1 VSSTVNKVAI
11 VTLPFWIMKICA
23 TTVGE
28 TAGDLLAQTWKI
40 GYGVSTLILISFF
53 IVTLIAQLRAKAFH
67 PFLYWSVILS
77 TSTAGTTMSDYM
89 DRTLELGYATGS
101 LIIASVLVAVLALW
115 KFSTGSLSVNKIV
128 DRKTETF
135 YWFAIL
141 ASNTLGTALGD
152 YLADSSGL
160 GYGLSN
166 LLISSGIALT
176 VLGYFWTKISHTTL
190 FWVAF
195 VLTRPFGATMGDL
208 LTKSHEKGGMAFGTL
223 GASLVLLAVL
233 VALILWDRRA
243 KTEQLEPVI

>member
-1 VSSTVNKVAI
+1 MNSTVNKVAT
-11 VTLPFWIMKICA
+11 VTLAFWIMKICA

-28 TAGDLLAQTWKI
+28 TAGDMLAQTWKI
-40 GYGVSTLILISFF
+40 GYGISTAILLGFF
-53 IVTLIAQLRAKAFH
+53 VVTLIAQLSAKAFH
-67 PFLYWSVILS
+67 PFLYWGVILS

-89 DRTLELGYATGS
+89 DRTLELGYGKGS
-101 LIIASVLVAVLALW
+101 AIIASVLVAVLALW
-115 KFSTGSLSVNKIV
+115 KFSTGSLSVNHIS

-166 LLISSGIALT
+166 LLISSGITLT
-176 VLGYFWTKISHTTL
+176 AIGYFRTKISHTAL
-190 FWVAF
+190 FWTAF

-208 LTKSHEKGGMAFGTL
+208 LTKAPLKGGMGFGTL
-223 GASLVLLAVL
+223 GASIVLLAIL
-233 VALILWDRRA
+233 VGLILWDRRRVG
-243 KTEQLEPVI
+243 KDRSV